1 MSASADSIRR
11 HVRAYA
17 AWRGLLILLLPA
29 SLAPNVEAA
38 LVQAG
43 ALGPDRAG
51 ILQVVGLAVALALW
65 FAYRAR
71 YGVIVPDP
79 PATTWAKYPGYGL
92 LGVMI
97 LVTMTVALV
106 LVGSASPM
114 SLRDLGLVLVSVG
127 TLAMATT
134 GRGAGRTSI
143 ALVLIAS
150 TWLVSSLAGAPSASA
165 RAMGHAAMALAL
177 LWETVQYHRF
187 LTRGFRHART

>member
-1 MSASADSIRR
+1 MTDSAESIRR

-29 SLAPNVEAA
+29 SLAPNLEAA
-38 LVQAG
+38 LVQSG
-43 ALGPDRAG
+43 ALGPDRTG
-51 ILQVVGLAVALALW
+51 ILQIVGLAVAFALW

-79 PATTWAKYPGYGL
+79 PATTWAEHPGYGL
-92 LGVMI
+92 LGVMV
-97 LVTMTVALV
+97 LVTVTVVLL
-106 LVGSASPM
+106 LVGSAAPM

-134 GRGAGRTSI
+134 GRGAGRSSV
-143 ALVLIAS
+143 ALVLMAS
-150 TWLVSSLAGAPSASA
+150 AWLLSSLAGAPSGSA
-165 RAMGHAAMALAL
+165 RAMGHAAMALVL

-187 LTRGFRHART
+187 LTRGFRPART